1 MFLNATSA
9 KIARAYA
16 ERLVSGRPFVDKSM
30 LTTPHPTSAYGG
42 QMAKHYHLG
51 QAPCL
56 LISSMETL
64 QLAITRLTSD
74 IGLSER
80 TVSIPSEKA
89 FVVSV
94 HLTPASDRGCELWI
108 DDTYS
113 RVMEWPAGG
122 VGIYDLEFNPRKR
135 NPSPVDWVHYYIPR
149 SALDAFTDDA
159 EILGI
164 QTLQCLHGTVDP
176 TLYQLTQMMLP
187 SLVTPQIYSE
197 LFLDHFRL
205 LFFAHIARTYAPST
219 GPIKEYKG
227 GLAPWQRRRVIELF
241 RDQLDRTPRLASLA
255 HECGLSVSH
264 FARSFR
270 RSFGTSVH
278 RYLIFQRVEM
288 AKSLLST
295 TDRSLPEVALQVGFS
310 DQAALNRT
318 FKTVVGT
325 PPGKWRRAISARKLP
340 VNSVHQECLLFSK
353 SFTHLISDQ

>member
-9 KIARAYA
+9 KIAGAHA
-16 ERLVSGRPFVDKSM
+16 ERLAPGHPFLDQSM
-30 LTTPHPTSAYGG
+30 LTTPHPPSAYGG
-42 QMAKHYHLG
+42 QMAKYYHLG
-51 QAPCL
+51 QAPSL
-56 LISSMETL
+56 LISSTETL
-64 QLAITRLTSD
+64 QLAITRITSD

-80 TVSIPSEKA
+80 TLSIPSEKA

-113 RVMEWPAGG
+113 RIMEWPAGG
-122 VGIYDLEFNPRKR
+122 VGIYNLESNPRKR

-149 SALDAFTDDA
+149 SALDAFTDYA

-164 QTLQCLHGTVDP
+164 QSLECLHGTVDP
-176 TLYQLTQMMLP
+176 TLYQLTQIMLP
-187 SLVTPQIYSE
+187 SLITPQIYSE
-197 LFLDHFRL
+197 FFLDHFRL
-205 LFFAHIARTYAPST
+205 LFFAHIARTYAPSS

-227 GLAPWQRRRVIELF
+227 GLAPWQRRRVMELF
-241 RDQLDRTPRLASLA
+241 GDQLDRTLRLASLA

-278 RYLIFQRVEM
+278 RYLISQRVEM
-288 AKSLLST
+288 AKALLST
-295 TDRSLPEVALQVGFS
+295 TDRSLPEVALHVGFS

-325 PPGKWRRAISARKLP
+325 PPGKWRREISARKLP
-340 VNSVHQECLLFSK
+340 LNSVHQENLSLARFA
-353 SFTHLISDQ
+353 HALD